1 MNKLTVIIGLCI
13 IVIVGAAALLLLP
26 ATQVFAPT
34 GNEGGGEPTASE
46 PINFLECL
54 AAGYPVMESYPRQC
68 NTPSG
73 GHFVEDVGNA
83 IEVQDLIVSD
93 FPRPGDIVSSPM
105 VATGQAR
112 GNWFF
117 EASFPI
123 SILDAEGEVIG
134 TGYAEAQGEWMTTE
148 FVPFQSIA
156 IEFEEQEQGAEGT
169 VVLHK
174 DNPSGLPEHDNELRI
189 PIVF

>member
-13 IVIVGAAALLLLP
+13 VVIVGAAALLLLP
-26 ATQVFAPT
+26 PNQANAPT
-34 GNEGGGEPTASE
+34 QQEPSTFA
-46 PINFLECL
+46 ECA
-54 AAGYPVMESYPRQC
+54 AAGNPVMESYPRQC

-73 GHFVEDVGNA
+73 LHFVEDIGN
-83 IEVQDLIVSD
+83 ELEKQDLIQAS
-93 FPRPGDIVSSPM
+93 FPRPGNNITSPL

-123 SILDAEGEVIG
+123 SVLDAEGNLIG
-134 TGYAEAQGEWMTTE
+134 QGYAEAEGEWMTTV
-148 FVPFQSIA
+148 FVPFESIA
-156 IEFEEQEQGAEGT
+156 ITFTPQPTGSQGT

-174 DNPSGLPEHDNELRI
+174 DNPSGLPEHDDELHI
-189 PIVF
+189 PVVF